1 MRLESLAP
9 IREAVLLHRYEQFE
23 RHHGSEIAEKK
34 LNGEYIY
41 ELGVLHNHMSLS
53 KINDWLYAN
62 MGQNS
67 AYIYMHCHQDKEDA
81 T

>member
-1 MRLESLAP
+1 MTCNMV
-9 IREAVLLHRYEQFE
+9 EANYDDAEIQAK
-23 RHHGSEIAEKK
+23 IAEKK

-41 ELGVLHNHMSLS
+41 ELGVLHNHMSLA

-62 MGQNS
+62 MGQNG
-67 AYIYMHCHQDKEDA
+67 AYIYMHCHQDKEDV